1 VPDHGPS
8 RGARLGTVIAPN
20 TLAGPVVYQLR
31 VWLLG
36 VSPMVWR
43 RLLVQS
49 DTTLAELHET
59 LQVAMGW
66 TDTHLHRFRIHGR
79 EFAIPRLGDA
89 GLDDARQVR
98 LSQFGFR
105 PRERFLYEYDFT
117 DAWQH
122 EVRIEA
128 IQPVEAGRCY
138 PVCLAGKR
146 SAPPEECGGPW
157 AYLRL
162 RDWLRRRA
170 LASLVVLAE
179 DLLARPGGRV
189 SEGSRLSLATADGD
203 ADDEALAEDADD
215 PWEIRA
221 ELARAASATR
231 YGPLDALA
239 FPHGPRATPARRVR
253 PGPGGGRR
261 AGSASPPVRPRALR
275 SPTAQRSTRAVG
287 PRRARQPVRAG
298 LGVAGEQL

>member
-1 VPDHGPS
+1 MARHAAHGS
-8 RGARLGTVIAPN
+8 TAAMAPN
-20 TLAGPVVYQLR
+20 TLAGPVAYQLR

-36 VSPMVWR
+36 VSPMIWR
-43 RLLVQS
+43 RLLVHG
-49 DTTLAELHET
+49 DATLAELHEM

-79 EFAIPRLGDA
+79 EFALPRIGDA
-89 GLDDARQVR
+89 CLDDARQVR

-122 EVRIEA
+122 KVRIEA
-128 IQPVEAGRCY
+128 IQPVEDGRSY
-138 PVCLAGKR
+138 PVCLAGR
-146 SAPPEECGGPW
+146 RTTPPEECGGPW

-189 SEGSRLSLATADGD
+189 SEGSRHSLATVGGD
-203 ADDEALAEDADD
+203 ADDEALAEDTED

-221 ELARAASATR
+221 ELER
-231 YGPLDALA
+231 
-239 FPHGPRATPARRVR
+239 
-253 PGPGGGRR
+253 
-261 AGSASPPVRPRALR
+261 
-275 SPTAQRSTRAVG
+275 
-287 PRRARQPVRAG
+287 
-298 LGVAGEQL
+298 